1 MCLRRHAL
9 GIDSIPVRLRFDSR
23 AAVPSANEEVMGMTV
38 FAGMLIATILGV
50 LLIPALCT
58 LIGKLP
64 RSKPGQA
71 PAPTPPAP
79 AAAGGGH

>member
-1 MCLRRHAL
+1 
-9 GIDSIPVRLRFDSR
+9 
-23 AAVPSANEEVMGMTV
+23 MGMTV

-50 LLIPALCT
+50 LLIPALYT
-58 LIGKLP
+58 LIGKLS